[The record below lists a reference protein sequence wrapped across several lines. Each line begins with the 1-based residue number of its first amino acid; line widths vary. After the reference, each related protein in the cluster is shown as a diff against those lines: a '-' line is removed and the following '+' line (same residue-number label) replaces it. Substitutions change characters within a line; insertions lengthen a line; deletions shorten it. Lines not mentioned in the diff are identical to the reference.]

1 VISHTFRAPGA
12 GQRRRAEDNTR
23 RLCCLY
29 NFMNRFVEGV
39 GLTPVPEQFALEGKM
54 IKEGSYKGMLD
65 AFGIR

>member
-1 VISHTFRAPGA
+1 
-12 GQRRRAEDNTR
+12 
-23 RLCCLY
+23 
-29 NFMNRFVEGV
+29 MNRFVEGV